1 MQKSLRYLAIFS
13 LVLASCSDETTI
25 YEDPSESLI
34 LEENQTV
41 LTNSVN
47 FDNSGVLDIYQDEAA
62 KLASKNSS
70 VDADS
75 YPLALVANIEAPSY
89 SSAEELAAT
98 HVAMD
103 GNYLYVSYNTAGE
116 TYAGGVD
123 VIDISD
129 IVQPRL
135 TSRLYYTNADIN
147 SIAYENGHVY
157 VVGGVDSEQSVTA
170 TANSFIGK
178 IPVSNGRL
186 SISGGISYGFQD
198 GLVANDLVV
207 NASGLFVSSGVNG
220 FVTQYDKNT
229 LEVVKEVAYDDLRS
243 IIQIEND
250 FAVLDASYGVRFL
263 DNSLSETGG
272 FAVANGDFRE
282 ADKRTIS
289 YYGDKISIA
298 EGSNGAG
305 IYNAET
311 GAFEKHL
318 PIVLNPDD
326 ATQDEVVTNAVS
338 FNEDVFLMANG
349 GAGLALSEN
358 EDDLNLVGVIELR
371 GSINYVLSKDD
382 YIIAA
387 SGKSG
392 IQIIKM
398 NRPSQSLE
406 EACSSAQRYNGSSY
420 LDVESY
426 QTLGYSGSKNFREL
440 SVSGELL
447 LCGSWSVRDEFV
459 VEEDGTLEIKG
470 SIYMGRNNRRRN
482 IEVSSGATLRVEG
495 VMVIYGDIILEEN
508 ASLEFLG
515 DANNVYVLGDV
526 IIADGASVT
535 GNFNDRMN
543 KF

>member
-13 LVLASCSDETTI
+13 LVVASCSDETTI

-178 IPVSNGRL
+178 IPVSNGSL

-207 NASGLFVSSGVNG
+207 NANGLFVSSGVNG
-220 FVTQYDKNT
+220 YVTQYDKNT

-243 IIQIEND
+243 IIQIDNN

-263 DNSLSETGG
+263 DETLSETGS
-272 FAVANGDFRE
+272 FTVANGDFRE
-282 ADKRTIS
+282 SDKRTIS
-289 YYGDKISIA
+289 YYGDKISVA

-311 GAFEKHL
+311 GAFERHL

-338 FNEDVFLMANG
+338 FNDDVFLMANG

-358 EDDLNLVGVIELR
+358 EGDLNLVGVIELR
-371 GSINYVLSKDD
+371 GSINYVISKDD

-406 EACSSAQRYNGSSY
+406 EACSSAQRYSGSSY

-440 SVSGELL
+440 NVAGELL
-447 LCGSWSVRDEFV
+447 LCGSWSVRDEFL

-482 IEVSSGATLRVEG
+482 IQVAAGATLRVEG
-495 VMVIYGDIILEEN
+495 VMVIYGDLILEEN

-515 DANNVYVLGDV
+515 DENNVYVLGDV
-526 IIADGASVT
+526 VIANSASVE

>member
-13 LVLASCSDETTI
+13 LVVASCSDETTI

-178 IPVSNGRL
+178 IPVSNGSL

-207 NASGLFVSSGVNG
+207 NANGLFVSSGVNG
-220 FVTQYDKNT
+220 YVTQYDKNT

-243 IIQIEND
+243 IIQIDNN

-263 DNSLSETGG
+263 DETLSETGS
-272 FAVANGDFRE
+272 FTVANGDFRE

-289 YYGDKISIA
+289 YYGDKISVA

-311 GAFEKHL
+311 GAFERHL

-338 FNEDVFLMANG
+338 FNDDVFLMANG

-358 EDDLNLVGVIELR
+358 EGDLNLVGVIELR
-371 GSINYVLSKDD
+371 GSINYVISKDD

-406 EACSSAQRYNGSSY
+406 EACSSAQRYSGSSY
-420 LDVESY
+420 LAVESY

-440 SVSGELL
+440 NVAGELL
-447 LCGSWSVRDEFV
+447 LCGSWSVRDEFL

-482 IEVSSGATLRVEG
+482 IQVAAGATLRVEG
-495 VMVIYGDIILEEN
+495 VMVIYGDLILEEN

-515 DANNVYVLGDV
+515 DENNVYVLGNVV
-526 IIADGASVT
+526 IANSASVE